1 MSQDMI
7 IAADRAQPL
16 GRYPH
21 TRRVGS
27 WVFVSGTSS
36 RRPDNTYAGAELS
49 PTGEW
54 QLDIK
59 NQTRAVLENILHYL
73 QLNGG
78 DLSHLVDVTVFLKN
92 MTDFDAYN
100 EVYNS
105 FFHTTGPCRTTVEVS
120 ALPRP
125 QILIEIK
132 GTAFIEEAQE
142 LVNDAF

>member
-21 TRRVGS
+21 TRRIGP

-36 RRPDNTYAGAELS
+36 RRPDNTYAGATQE
-49 PTGEW
+49 GENW
-54 QLDIK
+54 KLDIRE
-59 NQTRAVLENILHYL
+59 QTKAVLENIQHYL
-73 QLNGG
+73 GLNGCG
-78 DLSHLVDVTVFLKN
+78 LDHLVDVTVFLKD
-92 MTDFDAYN
+92 MKDFDAYN

-105 FFHTTGPCRTTVEVS
+105 FFPTTGPCRTTVAV
-120 ALPRP
+120 ADLPRP

-132 GTAFIEEAQE
+132 GTAYIANE
-142 LVNDAF
+142 